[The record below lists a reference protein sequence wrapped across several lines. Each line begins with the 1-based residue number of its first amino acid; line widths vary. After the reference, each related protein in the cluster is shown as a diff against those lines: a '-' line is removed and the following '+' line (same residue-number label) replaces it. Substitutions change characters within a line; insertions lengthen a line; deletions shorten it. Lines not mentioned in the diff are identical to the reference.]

1 MTTAVE
7 PTGKLDSGD
16 AQQTPRSQDDA
27 NRYYTATQF
36 QLIWWRFR
44 KHRLAIAGSVILAFY
59 LVVVLFA
66 EFLAPYGT
74 QTRNP
79 DYLLGPPQLIRF
91 VDTEGRFHLRPFV
104 YGAGT
109 VRNEVT
115 LRMEFAEDRSVIR
128 PLYFFVRGEPYKM
141 WGLFPGSLRL
151 VGVEE
156 GFVHFM
162 GTDELGRDLFSR
174 LLFGTRVSL
183 SIGIIGVLISFLLG
197 LIIGGISGYWGGWLD
212 YMIQRLIEFIRSIPT
227 LPLWMAL
234 SAAFPRDWPALR
246 IYFAI
251 TILLS
256 LIGWTTLARRVRG
269 KLLSL
274 RTEDFVVAAVVAGSS
289 DSRIISRHLLPSF
302 LSYII
307 VDLTVSFPYMI
318 LGETALSFVG
328 LGLRPP
334 IVSWGTLLQA
344 SQNIRTIS
352 QHPWLFIPAFFVIL
366 AVLAFSFV
374 GDGLRDAADPY
385 SR

>member
-1 MTTAVE
+1 MTAEATLKNKPAKTARRK
-7 PTGKLDSGD
+7 TDI
-16 AQQTPRSQDDA
+16 

-44 KHRLAIAGSVILAFY
+44 KHRMAMVGSLVLAFY
-59 LVVVLFA
+59 VILVIFA
-66 EFLAPYGT
+66 EIIAPYGT
-74 QTRNP
+74 QTRNQT
-79 DYLLGPPQLIRF
+79 YLLGRPQVVRF
-91 VDTEGRFHLRPFV
+91 VDAQGKFHVQPFI
-104 YGAGT
+104 YGSKT
-109 VRNEVT
+109 TRNKTT
-115 LRMEFAEDRSVIR
+115 LRMEFSEDTSKVL
-128 PLYFFVRGEPYKM
+128 PLQFFYKGEAYKL
-141 WGLFPGSLRL
+141 WGFIPMNLHLIGL
-151 VGVEE
+151 EE
-156 GFVHFM
+156 GLVHFM

-174 LLFGTRVSL
+174 LIYGTRISL
-183 SIGIIGVLISFLLG
+183 SIGVIGVMVSFILG
-197 LIIGGISGYWGGWLD
+197 LLIGGISGYWGGWMD
-212 YMIQRLIEFIRSIPT
+212 YVIQRLIEFIRSIPT

-234 SAAFPRDWPALR
+234 SAAFPKEWPALR

-256 LIGWTTLARRVRG
+256 LIGWTNLARRVRG

-274 RTEDFVVAAVVAGSS
+274 RSDDFVVAAVIAGSS
-289 DSRIISRHLLPSF
+289 DFRIITRHLLPSF

-307 VDLTVSFPYMI
+307 VDLSVSFPYMI

-344 SQNIRTIS
+344 SQNVRALS
-352 QHPWLFIPAFFVIL
+352 QHPWLFLPAIFVVL

>member
-1 MTTAVE
+1 VTEQSLPKPKKIARKEV
-7 PTGKLDSGD
+7 DS
-16 AQQTPRSQDDA
+16 

-44 KHRLAIAGSVILAFY
+44 KHRLAIIGSVVLAFY
-59 LVVVLFA
+59 LVVVVFA
-66 EFLAPYGT
+66 EIIAPYGT
-74 QTRNP
+74 QTRNAQ
-79 DYLLGPPQLIRF
+79 YVLGRPQIVRF
-91 VDTEGRFHLRPFV
+91 VDSEGRFHPRPFV
-104 YGAGT
+104 YGSKT
-109 VRNEVT
+109 VRNKET
-115 LRMEFAEDRSVIR
+115 LRMEFSEDPAMIR
-128 PLYFFVRGEPYKM
+128 PLSFFYRGESYKL
-141 WGLFPGSLRL
+141 WGLIQTDIHLIGT
-151 VGVEE
+151 ED

-162 GTDELGRDLFSR
+162 GSDELGRDLFSR
-174 LLFGTRVSL
+174 LIYATRISL
-183 SIGIIGVLISFLLG
+183 SIGVIGVMVSFLLG
-197 LIIGGISGYWGGWLD
+197 LLIGGLSGYLGGGVD
-212 YMIQRLIEFIRSIPT
+212 YVIQRLIEFIRSIPT

-234 SAAFPRDWPALR
+234 SAAFPKDWPALR

-256 LIGWTTLARRVRG
+256 LIGWTNLARRVRG
-269 KLLSL
+269 KLLSM
-274 RTEDFVVAAVVAGSS
+274 RSEDFVVAALVSGST
-289 DSRIISRHLLPSF
+289 DFRIITRHLLPSF
-302 LSYII
+302 MSYII
-307 VDLTVSFPYMI
+307 VDLSVSFPYMI

-352 QHPWLFIPAFFVIL
+352 QHPWLMLPAIFVVL